1 LIYHITDQIFVI
13 GQEGDHIFKQP
24 VCILTHFSDTGDEGD
39 GDDGKPRS
47 EKDKKEGEEKK
58 SKPEINL
65 GRLFP
70 GKVINC
76 I

>member
-1 LIYHITDQIFVI
+1 VFLN
-13 GQEGDHIFKQP
+13 
-24 VCILTHFSDTGDEGD
+24 ILTHFSDTGDEGD

-58 SKPEINL
+58 PKPEINL
-65 GRLFP
+65 GRLTFP
-70 GKVINC
+70 GKIVNC

>member
-1 LIYHITDQIFVI
+1 LLERRGRIIGLNYHVFYV
-13 GQEGDHIFKQP
+13 
-24 VCILTHFSDTGDEGD
+24 LTHFSDTGDEGE

-47 EKDKKEGEEKK
+47 EKEKKEGEEKK

-65 GRLFP
+65 GRLMLTE
-70 GKVINC
+70 KVINW